1 MTGLKRP
8 LVAVPVTGYSGA
20 MHRAMH
26 GAGNLPAGI
35 TTRRHARR
43 GPHWRAV
50 LLGGAAL
57 WPALLLPGGTFAQ
70 SLLGSGASGA
80 GAGLGTDAM
89 GGSTTQDLG
98 VANPAGGSGTPP
110 AGGEL
115 SVPAIPGT
123 PPPTAAATPAPA
135 APANNR
141 ESPVTFTAD
150 EVEYDQDK
158 NLVTAR
164 GKVEAWQNERILRA
178 DTFTYNRETGIA
190 VAEGNVQ
197 LLEPDGQ
204 VTFAN
209 RAELTG
215 DMRNGVVEGLRAR
228 LAQNG
233 KLAATGATRTN
244 GTIVDMSRVVYS
256 SCDLCADDPTAPPLW
271 QVRARIATHDKE
283 EQRLRYR
290 DATLEMGGWPVLYTP
305 YLSHPDPSVP
315 RQSGFLTP
323 ILGNSTFL
331 GPFVQI
337 PYYWA
342 IDGSQ
347 DMTLRPTFATQEY
360 PGLGL
365 DYRRRFNSGTV
376 NLTASVGNL
385 SGGNIAES
393 DKGLGG
399 HIYSSGQF
407 ALDEHWRAGFNL
419 NRASSQSYLRAW
431 RYNSPRVLSSDVY
444 LEGFWGTEGYARVDA
459 RAYQSLNDID
469 NKSIIPLVLP
479 NAFAEYA
486 YPRDSLGGYLT
497 VDAGTFVV
505 FRDEGTDT
513 RRLTSRATYNLP
525 KQDRFG
531 GLWTLRGQ
539 MDLYG
544 ISADHLDQAPNYADR
559 SSITTGT
566 GNLRVALDWRMP
578 FVRSAGEYGSQ
589 ILEPRVQL
597 VTGPNTGRQTDIPNE
612 DSIAFE
618 FTDANLFALNRFTG
632 RDRQEGGSRVDAA
645 MRGAWLFPNGGQA
658 EALVGRSFRASDE
671 DVFYEGSG
679 VEDRASD
686 WVGRLR
692 LSPVP
697 WLDVLARARLD
708 KNTLS
713 NRLTETGA
721 RVGLGPISV
730 SASYLFTDP
739 NPALTLTPREDRHEV
754 GGGVTARLGTYW
766 RAGAYGRYDI
776 QRDRPVAAGLNL
788 TYEDEC
794 LIFNASYQRD
804 WAEQSKVNNY
814 YPSGET
820 LLFRIGFKTI
830 GDFGFRAI

>member
-1 MTGLKRP
+1 
-8 LVAVPVTGYSGA
+8 VSGTRYA
-20 MHRAMH
+20 GRMHRAMH
-26 GAGNLPAGI
+26 GAGNHPAGI
-35 TTRRHARR
+35 TTRRRTRR

-57 WPALLLPGGTFAQ
+57 WPALLLPGGGAPAQ
-70 SLLGSGASGA
+70 SLLGSGASGT
-80 GAGLGTDAM
+80 GAGLGTGLS
-89 GGSTTQDLG
+89 GGGAETQELG
-98 VANPAGGSGTPP
+98 VTVPSGGSGTPP

-115 SVPAIPGT
+115 TNPAIPAT
-123 PPPTAAATPAPA
+123 PPAAAAAPAPA
-135 APANNR
+135 PANR

-150 EVEYDQDK
+150 EVEYDQDR
-158 NLVTAR
+158 NLVIAR
-164 GKVEAWQNERILRA
+164 GRVEAWQNERILRT
-178 DTFTYNRETGIA
+178 DTFTYNRETGVA

-204 VTFAN
+204 VTFAE

-215 DMRNGVVEGLRAR
+215 DMRNGVVNGLRAR

-233 KLAATGATRTN
+233 RLAATGATRTD

-256 SCDLCADDPTAPPLW
+256 SCDLCADDPDAAPLW

-283 EQRLRYR
+283 AQRLRYR
-290 DATLEMGGWPVLYTP
+290 DATLDFGGWPVLYTP

-323 ILGNSTFL
+323 VLGNSTFL
-331 GPFVQI
+331 GPFIQT

-342 IDGSQ
+342 IDGTQ
-347 DMTLRPTFATQEY
+347 DLTLRPTFAAEEY

-376 NLTASVGNL
+376 NLSASVGNL
-385 SGGNIAES
+385 SGGNIAED
-393 DKGLGG
+393 DKGLGA
-399 HIYSSGQF
+399 HLYSSAQF
-407 ALDEHWRAGFNL
+407 ALDEHWRVGLNI

-431 RYNSPRVLSSDVY
+431 RYTAPRVLASDVY
-444 LEGFWGTEGYARVDA
+444 LEGFWGTEGYVRVDA
-459 RAYQSLNDID
+459 RAYQSLNDRD
-469 NKSIIPLVLP
+469 ATTQIPLVLP
-479 NAFAEYA
+479 NAVAEYA

-505 FRDEGTDT
+505 FRDAGTDT
-513 RRLTSRATYNLP
+513 RRATSRATYNLP
-525 KQDRFG
+525 RQDQFG
-531 GLWTLRGQ
+531 GLWTLRSQ

-544 ISADHLDQAPNYADR
+544 ISASNLDLAPNFAERDT
-559 SSITTGT
+559 ITTAR
-566 GNLRVALDWRMP
+566 GNVRVGLDWRMP

-589 ILEPRVQL
+589 ILEPHLQL
-597 VTGPNTGRQTDIPNE
+597 VTGPNTGRQRDIPNE
-612 DSIAFE
+612 DSSVFE
-618 FTDANLFALNRFTG
+618 FTDANLFSLNRFTG
-632 RDRQEGGSRVDAA
+632 RDRQEGGTRVDAA

-658 EALVGRSFRASDE
+658 EALIGRSFRASDE
-671 DVFYEGSG
+671 EVFYEGSG
-679 VEDRASD
+679 VEDHASD

-708 KNTLS
+708 KNSLA

-721 RVGLGPISV
+721 RVGLGPVSV
-730 SASYLFTDP
+730 SASYLFTEP
-739 NPALTLTPREDRHEV
+739 NPALTLSPNTQRREV
-754 GGGVTARLGTYW
+754 GGAVTARLGNYW
-766 RAGAYGRYDI
+766 RAGVYGRYDI
-776 QRDRPVAAGLNL
+776 EQDKPVSAGLNL

-794 LIFNASYQRD
+794 LVFTTSYHRD
-804 WAEQSKVNNY
+804 WAQQTNINNY

>member
-1 MTGLKRP
+1 
-8 LVAVPVTGYSGA
+8 
-20 MHRAMH
+20 MH
-26 GAGNLPAGI
+26 GAGNHPAGI
-35 TTRRHARR
+35 TTRRRVRR

-57 WPALLLPGGTFAQ
+57 WPALLLSGGASAQ

-80 GAGLGTDAM
+80 GAGLGTDVM
-89 GGSTTQDLG
+89 GGGATQDLG
-98 VANPAGGSGTPP
+98 VANPSGGSGTPP

-115 SVPAIPGT
+115 SMPAIPGT
-123 PPPTAAATPAPA
+123 PPPAAAAAPAPA
-135 APANNR
+135 PANDR

-164 GKVEAWQNERILRA
+164 GRVEAWQNERILRA

-204 VTFAN
+204 VTFAD

-215 DMRNGVVEGLRAR
+215 DMRNGVVSGLRAR

-244 GTIVDMSRVVYS
+244 GNIVDMSRVVYS

-290 DATLEMGGWPVLYTP
+290 DATLEMGGWPLLYTP

-347 DMTLRPTFATQEY
+347 DMTLRPTFATEEY
-360 PGLGL
+360 PGLGV

-376 NLTASVGNL
+376 NLSASVGNL
-385 SGGNIAES
+385 SGGNIAEG
-393 DKGLGG
+393 DKGLGA

-419 NRASSQSYLRAW
+419 NRASSQAYLRAW
-431 RYNSPRVLSSDVY
+431 RYSSPRVLTSDVY
-444 LEGFWGTEGYARVDA
+444 LEGFWGTEGYARIDA
-459 RAYQSLNDID
+459 RAYQSLNDVD
-469 NKSIIPLVLP
+469 DKSAIPLVLP

-497 VDAGTFVV
+497 VDAGSFVV

-531 GLWTLRGQ
+531 GIWTLRGQ

-544 ISADHLDQAPNYADR
+544 ISADDLDQAPNYADR
-559 SSITTGT
+559 KSITTGN
-566 GNLRVALDWRMP
+566 GNIRVALDWRMP

-597 VTGPNTGRQTDIPNE
+597 VTGPSTGRQTDIPNE

-658 EALVGRSFRASDE
+658 EALVGRSFRASEE

-686 WVGRLR
+686 WVGRVR

-708 KNTLS
+708 KKTLS

-721 RVGLGPISV
+721 RVGLGPVSV

-739 NPALTLTPREDRHEV
+739 NPALTLTPREDRHEI
-754 GGGVTARLGTYW
+754 GGGVTARLSTYW

-776 QRDRPVAAGLNL
+776 ERERPVSAGVNL